1 MSSPAAN
8 LPASQPEAS
17 PLRFVTAASLFDGH
31 DAAINIMRRLI
42 QAQGAEVI
50 HLGHNRSVEDVVRA
64 ALQEDA
70 DAIALSS
77 YQGGHVEYFKYM
89 VDMLKE
95 RGAAHIKVF
104 GGGGGTITPEE
115 IRELQAYGVERI
127 YHPNDGMH
135 MGLVAMIEDVVRR
148 AGTARQNR
156 GQSALSDTRTQDS
169 AIAQS
174 KRHSD
179 PGFEI
184 SIGRMLSLIE
194 DDALTESELAHLRKE
209 WQLAGGKTPVVGIT
223 GTGGAGKSSVTDE
236 LLNRFLANFPE
247 MRIAV
252 ISVDPTRRRT
262 GGALLGDRIRM
273 NSLRSKRVFMR
284 SMATRRQHMATNIVL
299 KDCIS
304 FLKSLGYDLVI
315 VETAGIGQSDSEIV
329 DLVDFPMYVMTSDF
343 GAPSQLEKI
352 DMLDFAELVV
362 LNKFDKRG
370 AEDALRDVRK
380 QWKRNRTAFT
390 TKDEDVP
397 VYPTIASQFNDP
409 GVSWMFANLC
419 RLLREK
425 LGNRGQST
433 VSSDDETPGAVQT
446 GKLHSDPGFPGFLVP
461 AIDTSLKEPR
471 ATVLIPGNRVR
482 YLAEIAEQ
490 GRGINRRIE
499 SQAEIAD
506 RAQAYWQSLESL
518 GDPALPKALDLYA
531 PDALVERSEAPL
543 AGSGSADSSGAGVA
557 ERSSALQTR
566 GVDKTLL
573 TLRQRYNDAIQSLD
587 SEALKL
593 LREWPARLKSIVDDV
608 NEYQVRDKT
617 IRVENYRESLSHQQI
632 PKIAAPT
639 YKSWG
644 ELLTFLQKENLPGDY
659 PYTGGVYPYRR
670 TGEDPIRMFAGEGT
684 PERTNRRFH
693 YLSVGLP
700 AARLSTAF
708 DSVTL
713 YGEDPAIRPDIY
725 GKIGNSG
732 VNIATLDDMKKLYS
746 GFDLCAPT
754 TSVSMTI
761 NGPAPI
767 ILAMFMNTAIDQQVE
782 KYLRADQTRW
792 DDAHAKIEAMFE
804 GCQRPEYSGM
814 LPETNDGLGLGL
826 LGVTGDQIVDAE
838 TYAKIK
844 AQTLASVRGTVQ
856 ADILKEDQAQN
867 TCIFSTEFAMRMM
880 GDIQQYFV
888 EKNVRNFYSVS
899 ISGYHIAE
907 AGANPISQLAFTLSN
922 GFTIVEYYLARGM
935 KIDDFAPNL
944 SFFFSNGMDPE
955 YTVIGRVARRIWA
968 RAMRERYGASARSQ
982 MMKYHIQTSG
992 RSLHAQEIQF
1002 NDIRT
1007 TLQALY
1013 ALFDNCNSLHT
1024 NAYDEAITTPT
1035 EESVRRAVAIQ
1046 MIINKELGLNF
1057 CENPWQG
1064 SFIVDKL
1071 TDIVE
1076 EAVYKEFEAI
1086 SERGGVLGAMDT
1098 MYQRGKIQ
1106 EESLYYE
1113 HKKHDGSLP
1122 LIGVNTFLPKD
1133 HGGYI
1138 VTEIELIRSTESE
1151 KGQQIENVANF
1162 QQLRNALAVG
1172 APEGANP
1179 SAGLAYLQKTARERQ
1194 NVFASLMEAV
1204 KTHSLG
1210 QISHALYDVG
1220 GEYRRNM

>member
-1 MSSPAAN
+1 MSSQPKPI
-8 LPASQPEAS
+8 PASHTDAEGT

-31 DAAINIMRRLI
+31 DAAINIMRRII
-42 QAQGAEVI
+42 QSQGAEVI

-89 VDMLKE
+89 VDMLRE
-95 RGAAHIKVF
+95 RGAGHVRVF

-127 YHPNDGMH
+127 YHPNDGMKL
-135 MGLVAMIEDVVRR
+135 GLTEMIEDVM
-148 AGTARQNR
+148 AR
-156 GQSALSDTRTQDS
+156 TRNATRERVVTTPAAPSVED
-169 AIAQS
+169 
-174 KRHSD
+174 
-179 PGFEI
+179 EI
-184 SIGRMLSLIE
+184 SIGAMLSAIE
-194 DDALTESELAHLRKE
+194 EDQLPEAELARLRKA
-209 WQLAGGKTPVVGIT
+209 WQLAGNKTPVLGLT
-223 GTGGAGKSSVTDE
+223 GTGGAGKSSVVDE
-236 LLNRFLANFPE
+236 LLLRFLHAFPD

-252 ISVDPTRRRT
+252 LAVDPTRRRS

-273 NSLRSKRVFMR
+273 NSLRSPRVYMR
-284 SMATRRQHMATNIVL
+284 SMATRRQHAATSIVL
-299 KDCIS
+299 HDCID
-304 FLKSLGYDLVI
+304 FLKSQDYDLVI

-329 DLVDFPMYVMTSDF
+329 DLVDFPVYVMTSEY
-343 GAPSQLEKI
+343 GAASQLEKI

-362 LNKFDKRG
+362 LNKYDKRG

-380 QWKRNRTAFT
+380 QWKRNRTAFQMA
-390 TKDEDVP
+390 DENVP

-409 GVSWMFANLC
+409 GVTWMFDNLC

-425 LGNRGQST
+425 LALAG
-433 VSSDDETPGAVQT
+433 ETWTPV
-446 GKLHSDPGFPGFLVP
+446 V
-461 AIDTSLKEPR
+461 DTTLREPR

-490 GRGINRRIE
+490 GRGVNHGIAK
-499 SQAEIAD
+499 QAEAASK
-506 RAQAYWQSLESL
+506 AQHYYESL
-518 GDPALPKALDLYA
+518 KDIGDDALPRAFDLYDHA
-531 PDALVERSEAPL
+531 ALTVEGDRSL
-543 AGSGSADSSGAGVA
+543 V
-557 ERSSALQTR
+557 
-566 GVDKTLL
+566 
-573 TLRQRYNDAIQSLD
+573 TLRQRYNEAVRELT
-587 SEALKL
+587 SEAIHL
-593 LREWPARLKSIVDDV
+593 LREWPSRFAAVTAEF
-608 NEYQVRDKT
+608 NEYQVRDKV
-617 IRVENYRESLSHQQI
+617 IRVENYRESLSHQKI
-632 PKIAAPT
+632 PKVSPPKT
-639 YKSWG
+639 KDWG
-644 ELLTFLQKENLPGDY
+644 ELLSFLMRENLPGHY
-659 PYTGGVYPYRR
+659 PYTGGVFPYRR
-670 TGEDPIRMFAGEGT
+670 AGEDPTRMFAGEGT

-693 YLSVGLP
+693 YLSLGGA

-713 YGEDPAIRPDIY
+713 YGEDPAPRPDIY

-732 VNIATLDDMKKLYS
+732 VSIATLDDMKKLYS
-746 GFDLCAPT
+746 GFDLSAPS

-767 ILAMFMNTAIDQQVE
+767 ILAMFMNTAIDQNIE
-782 KYLRADQTRW
+782 KYLNEDASRW
-792 DDAHAKIEAMFE
+792 DAVHAHIARLYPD
-804 GCQRPEYSGM
+804 GNRPTYHGD
-814 LPETNDGLGLGL
+814 LPEGNDGLGLGL
-826 LGVTGDQIVDAE
+826 LGVSGEEVVDAE
-838 TYAKIK
+838 TYARIK
-844 AQTLASVRGTVQ
+844 AWTLANVRGTVQ

-867 TCIFSTEFAMRMM
+867 TCIFSTEFALRMM

-888 EKNVRNFYSVS
+888 DHKVRNFYSVS

-968 RAMRERYGASARSQ
+968 RAMRERYGATARSQ
-982 MMKYHIQTSG
+982 MLKYHIQTSG

-1046 MIINKELGLNF
+1046 LIINRELGLNF
-1057 CENPWQG
+1057 NENPWQG
-1064 SFIVDKL
+1064 SYVVDEL
-1071 TDIVE
+1071 TDLVE

-1106 EESLYYE
+1106 EESMYYE
-1113 HKKHDGSLP
+1113 HRKHDGSLP

-1133 HGGYI
+1133 HGGEI
-1138 VTEIELIRSTESE
+1138 ATEIELIRSTEEE
-1151 KGQQIENVANF
+1151 KGQQIDNVLLYGKA
-1162 QQLRNALAVG
+1162 RNGL
-1172 APEGANP
+1172 APE
-1179 SAGLAYLQKTARERQ
+1179 SLVMLQKTARDRR
-1194 NVFASLMEAV
+1194 NVFEQLMDAV
-1204 KTHSLG
+1204 KNNSLG